1 MSIIIYVQDGLQHL
15 LRDDFLLW
23 TWYVSDVKG
32 AVAPESRIKRHLTLF
47 LYQPKLPIFSGGSHL
62 AHELVQHLIDR
73 AVFVTGNEVSDDL
86 VGEELITYLTSTL
99 EGQDERPELGKRTG
113 CVLTCHLRVCVYIR

>member
-1 MSIIIYVQDGLQHL
+1 M
-15 LRDDFLLW
+15 
-23 TWYVSDVKG
+23 
-32 AVAPESRIKRHLTLF
+32 F

-99 EGQDERPELGKRTG
+99 EGQDERPEPRVLYMSNLMHACAVRMHPQAATSLTSNASSTGKPPQEDAHHTHDRLAG
-113 CVLTCHLRVCVYIR
+113 ASQLHRPR